1 MPAERDGHPID
12 LQQSARPCLPAS
24 LLTEPTTVLR
34 THMAACIDP
43 SDVARLRSQVS
54 LCENEIFTLRER
66 LRVANAAC
74 SSKDQKIQQLQAR
87 IDKDIDHLGGTRE
100 WCGGPCRGTRPIR
113 SKEQK
118 RERKRSQNRSEC
130 DRLRQQAAEETEVID
145 EEPELDSAEHRPSR
159 RSSQAASEL
168 EHMLDQEI
176 ARHRDSDIPQMMAE
190 WDQET
195 GAVMRPAS
203 PHHALPWELSG
214 DNNYEGDHDAM
225 AQLDQEIEA
234 AHHQEELLLRH
245 EETIRKLLPKK

>member
-1 MPAERDGHPID
+1 MAHKLYSSDLHRMRGSGVQFQDDARATSSHRNSMPAERDGHPID

-118 RERKRSQNRSEC
+118 RERKR
-130 DRLRQQAAEETEVID
+130 
-145 EEPELDSAEHRPSR
+145 
-159 RSSQAASEL
+159 
-168 EHMLDQEI
+168 
-176 ARHRDSDIPQMMAE
+176 
-190 WDQET
+190 
-195 GAVMRPAS
+195 
-203 PHHALPWELSG
+203 
-214 DNNYEGDHDAM
+214 
-225 AQLDQEIEA
+225 
-234 AHHQEELLLRH
+234 
-245 EETIRKLLPKK
+245 